1 MRLFIALL
9 FAALAQGQVSQQAQP
24 AEPVKKA
31 RIEGSIISLA
41 GAPIPRATI
50 RLTSPTRIQDGVAS
64 PGAAYSAT
72 SDDAGKFVIEDID
85 PGGNFQLTAQR
96 TGFVNARYGARS
108 ANSPGAPL
116 VLEAGA
122 SLKGITLTMTPQGVV
137 TGRVTDATGDPIQG
151 VMVALMRR
159 GYQRGVRQMV
169 PSNTAATND
178 QGEYRIANLSPGRY
192 YLNASSRNIADI
204 AGAPAGSNTSLPTFY
219 PNAADAQG
227 AAPIDV
233 AVGQEL
239 RGIDIRLRQGRVF
252 TVRGKAL
259 DAAGA
264 PLANAILL
272 TMPKEPGTSAI
283 AVLTLRSQTQT
294 RADGSFEIRGLTP
307 GAYTVQIVTPQAGT
321 TRNVGRAEINVA
333 DQDVGGL
340 VLAVSP
346 GAKVTG
352 TVRLED
358 GDLKTLMPA
367 QAPGGNPQQ
376 SAALAIAASTAGV
389 AISGLRVTVGLVDA
403 TPQPLSSA
411 QPGQVNDDGTFTIE
425 NVPPGKF
432 LLNVAALP
440 QGVYVKSARFNGSD
454 VTRSEV
460 DLTNGSGGNLDIV
473 LSKKAA
479 NVTGSVT
486 PEKDESVAG
495 MIVSLWTGDPEPGSV
510 NNGVRMAT
518 ADQNGGFQFQNLRPG
533 TYYAAAWEDIDSG
546 LAQARDFLNLVAGD
560 AVKLE
565 VAEGGN
571 SFAQLKIVPAAKI
584 KAAEEKLP

>member
-1 MRLFIALL
+1 MRFFLVLL
-9 FAALAQGQVSQQAQP
+9 LAALAHGQVSQQAQP
-24 AEPVKKA
+24 SEPVKKA
-31 RIEGSIISLA
+31 RIEGSVVSLA
-41 GAPIPRATI
+41 GGPIPRATI
-50 RLTSPTRIQDGVAS
+50 RLSSPARIQDGVAS

-85 PGGNFQLTAQR
+85 PGGNFQLSAQR
-96 TGFVNARYGARS
+96 TGYVNARYGARS
-108 ANSPGAPL
+108 VNSPGAPL

-169 PSNTAATND
+169 PSNTATTND
-178 QGEYRIANLSPGRY
+178 QGEYRIANLSSGRY

-204 AGAPAGSNTSLPTFY
+204 AGANTSLPTFY
-219 PNAADAQG
+219 PNAVDAQG

-239 RGIDIRLRQGRVF
+239 RGIDIRLRQGRAF

-264 PLANAILL
+264 PLVNAILSA
-272 TMPKEPGTSAI
+272 MPKEPGTSAVT
-283 AVLTLRSQTQT
+283 ALALRSQAQT
-294 RADGSFEIRGLTP
+294 RADGSFEIRGLTS

-340 VLAVSP
+340 VLTVSP

-367 QAPGGNPQQ
+367 QASGANPQT
-376 SAALAIAASTAGV
+376 SAALAIAATNAGA

-403 TPQPLSSA
+403 TPQPLNSA
-411 QPGQVNDDGTFTIE
+411 QPGQVKDDGTFTIE

-432 LLNVAALP
+432 MMNVAALP
-440 QGVYVKSARFNGSD
+440 QGVYVKSARFNGAD

-479 NVTGSVT
+479 NVTGMVT

-518 ADQNGGFQFQNLRPG
+518 SDQNGGFQFQNLRPG
-533 TYYAAAWEDIDSG
+533 TYYAAAWEDIDTG
-546 LAQARDFLNLVAGD
+546 LAQARDFLKLMTGD

-565 VAEGGN
+565 VAEGGQ
-571 SFAQLKIVPAAKI
+571 SSAQLKIVPTAKI